1 MKATT
6 PKKATPTRRKRAA
19 HAEPVRAVSL
29 DQVRRLNL
37 EADVELQRG
46 HHAAAERLAFRAAQL
61 QGWA

>member
-1 MKATT
+1 MKASA
-6 PKKATPTRRKRAA
+6 PKKIQ
-19 HAEPVRAVSL
+19 PVRQKRGSHSEPPRAVPL